1 MKNLLI
7 LSKLPGPAAAVRAV
21 LNPADFRVI
30 AKSELWEVETLLR
43 QGTIDACILDFELT
57 DIQPIRTLE
66 QIRALAPELPIFVYS
81 SNAKWEWEEEAIL
94 LGVNH
99 VLVKPIRG
107 KILNAFLARL
117 WSQPAAKQLPAAT
130 APRALEELRPAS
142 TTMAPVRT
150 LEVLRNFS
158 SILTHSLCSESL
170 LKEFL
175 LLLREI
181 LGVNRAGI
189 FLRRPPSTLPN
200 VGTAPDDRQL
210 RAACAIGLTPSLMDY
225 FELSLKAGIG
235 GYLYRH
241 GRILKSSSD
250 EARVD
255 REILKE
261 FELLGTQVA
270 FPILDRESMV
280 GVAVFDGRITG
291 EPFTNEELALVFH
304 LLEEVGLAI
313 RNSWLHDQLLG
324 NHQMMSDVLSQ
335 LSCGCVVVSRDLAI
349 LQANPAARLFFPPP
363 DSQARPLEFTDL
375 PSLVGSR
382 VFETFNTGV
391 NAPMFRFRRPEN
403 PDQVLQLSI
412 SLFKRQKSATPNAAL
427 LLIEDFSQVERSQTL
442 EIETSNLRLVKR
454 MAESLAHEIGNAV
467 VPISTYQQLLAE
479 RSDDPEFIGA
489 FSNAMGAGVKRI
501 TRLAH
506 QMLFL
511 AGDALDRRDNIPL
524 QRLITEA
531 FQDAQGHLSESTAK
545 FSYQT
550 DRKNLTVLGNHL
562 GLRHALSEVI
572 LNACQAQPS
581 APEIRILQRTEIDA
595 DGAPWVRLELTDAG
609 QGISPE
615 VARKA
620 ADPFYSQRNVGV
632 GLGLTVTRKIIE
644 SHSGT
649 LEICASLEGTPG
661 TIRISL
667 PLSVGQEGEDE
678 SGGSGEPL
686 KAEFV
691 TASAG

>member
-7 LSKLPGPAAAVRAV
+7 LSKLSGPAAAVRAV
-21 LNPADFRVI
+21 LDPADYRVI

-66 QIRALAPELPIFVYS
+66 QLRALAPELPIFVYS
-81 SNAKWEWEEEAIL
+81 ANAKWEWEEEAFL
-94 LGVNH
+94 FGVRH
-99 VLVKPIRG
+99 VLAKPIRG
-107 KILNAFLARL
+107 KILNILLTRL
-117 WSQPAAKQLPAAT
+117 WQQPAAQQLPAA
-130 APRALEELRPAS
+130 APRAVEELRAASPA
-142 TTMAPVRT
+142 MAPART

-200 VGTAPDDRQL
+200 VGIAPDDRQL

-250 EARVD
+250 KARVD

-363 DSQARPLEFTDL
+363 ADQARPLEFTDL
-375 PSLVGSR
+375 PSLIGSR
-382 VFETFNTGV
+382 VFETFNSGV

-427 LLIEDFSQVERSQTL
+427 LLIEDFSQVERSQVL
-442 EIETSNLRLVKR
+442 ELEASNLRLVKR

-479 RSDDPEFIGA
+479 RAHDPEFIGE
-489 FSNAMGAGVKRI
+489 FSSAMGDGVKRI

-511 AGDALDRRDNIPL
+511 AGDALDRRDKIPL
-524 QRLITEA
+524 QSLIAEA
-531 FQDAQGHLSESTAK
+531 FQDAQGHLSSTTAK
-545 FSYQT
+545 FTYQT

-572 LNACQAQPS
+572 LNACQAHPN
-581 APEIRILQRTEIDA
+581 APEIRVFQRTEVDA

-615 VARKA
+615 VARRA

-644 SHSGT
+644 SHSGK
-649 LEICASLEGTPG
+649 LEICASREGTPG

-667 PLSVGQEGEDE
+667 PLDTVTPGSEEQPQSEPVEVSE
-678 SGGSGEPL
+678 S
-686 KAEFV
+686 A
-691 TASAG
+691 A

>member
-7 LSKLPGPAAAVRAV
+7 LSKLSGPAAAVRAV

-81 SNAKWEWEEEAIL
+81 SNAKWEWEEDAIL

-99 VLVKPIRG
+99 VLTKPIRG
-107 KILNAFLARL
+107 KILNALLARL
-117 WSQPAAKQLPAAT
+117 WSQPAAKQLPAA
-130 APRALEELRPAS
+130 APRAVEEFRPAS

-241 GRILKSSSD
+241 GRILKCSSD

-291 EPFTNEELALVFH
+291 EPFTSEELALVFH

-363 DSQARPLEFTDL
+363 DSQTRPLEFTDL

-382 VFETFNTGV
+382 VFETFNTGA

-403 PDQVLQLSI
+403 PDLVLQLSI

-427 LLIEDFSQVERSQTL
+427 LLIEDFSQVERSQIL
-442 EIETSNLRLVKR
+442 ELETSNLRLVKR

-479 RSDDPEFIGA
+479 RSHDPEFIGA
-489 FSNAMGAGVKRI
+489 FSSAMGDGVKRI

-511 AGDALDRRDNIPL
+511 AGDALDRRDKIPL
-524 QRLITEA
+524 QSLIAEA
-531 FQDAQGHLSESTAK
+531 FQDAQGHLPATTAK

-572 LNACQAQPS
+572 LNACQARPN
-581 APEIRILQRTEIDA
+581 APEIRILQRTEVDA

-615 VARKA
+615 VARRA
-620 ADPFYSQRNVGV
+620 AEPFYSQRNVGV

-644 SHSGT
+644 SHSGK
-649 LEICASLEGTPG
+649 LEICASPEGTSG

-667 PLSVGQEGEDE
+667 PLGAGPEADE
-678 SGGSGEPL
+678 QAGTGEPL

-691 TASAG
+691 AAAAG